1 MYVFEYGSNKN
12 PNLMMNI
19 PVLLG
24 CEVDTSNPDDYIE
37 ISIKKWAVS
46 RIHETKYIEEVSELK
61 IS

>member
-1 MYVFEYGSNKN
+1 
-12 PNLMMNI
+12 MMNI